1 MSRVGIQDLILV
13 RDSDVIRQKTS
24 NKRRRAEMSK
34 SLLKSQRIKHDD
46 KCYNCLL
53 NCTVKH
59 DETETLWCKENKPI
73 YCYSLKEEAINKL
86 MRNNPTMMREDA
98 RKMVRKLVG
107 DGNETEILQDIVEL
121 MPCPKDGRLRKKKK
135 RSK

>member
-46 KCYNCLL
+46 KCYNCRL

-86 MRNNPTMMREDA
+86 IRNNPTMMREDA
-98 RKMVRKLVG
+98 RKMVGKLVG

-121 MPCPKDGRLRKKKK
+121 MPCPKDGRLKKKKK